1 MVHHLQ
7 RGADEPYSCNQIKS
21 NEMTYDTLQQLI
33 EDRITRQLEELRLDA
48 MDLKLRNS
56 AKVSALNTVLL
67 ALTDEQRIEVAK
79 KLNLVR

>member
-1 MVHHLQ
+1 M
-7 RGADEPYSCNQIKS
+7 N
-21 NEMTYDTLQQLI
+21 YDKLQQLI
-33 EDRITRQLEELRLDA
+33 DDKITRQLEELRIDA

-67 ALTDEQRIEVAK
+67 ALTDEQRKEVAK